1 MRLEV
6 RVLLSAGGEA
16 ERQGFSGEGS
26 LSDQFRSKRSSDLK
40 KLFKDIHLLREQQRM
55 MKERQRDESGRGEEV
70 SVATSLLEVGAP
82 RPNLLAVDRV
92 VRESRC
98 CIAFPSIVVGL
109 TRSPS
114 NRRSLLFSVED
125 RFSIVI
131 PRLPRGG
138 GDGEGEGDEDGQ
150 GAVSAVLL
158 TVTETLPAFFDIL
171 LDQYTYRI
179 ESSDGRNNHGETDR
193 PVKLEPSFRLSSGDC
208 LPRRPDSP
216 FCERHLTWS
225 LDLTQAW
232 RASTNSCNS
241 CEVDLSVLTRFSA
254 TRRFVRR
261 ELLPPDASRGL
272 LLPPA
277 FAQLLVSF
285 RPSNQTS
292 PPPGPLDSRCLR
304 VMRASG
310 RGGEV
315 CRATAFSGSSL
326 LTMPIPDL
334 SMPYNVLTLVRA
346 VLMNRALYPMRKMKD
361 VLLLCV
367 SQVST
372 FAAFFLGSVVNA
384 FYRRRTPA
392 K

>member
-1 MRLEV
+1 M
-6 RVLLSAGGEA
+6 
-16 ERQGFSGEGS
+16 
-26 LSDQFRSKRSSDLK
+26 
-40 KLFKDIHLLREQQRM
+40 
-55 MKERQRDESGRGEEV
+55 
-70 SVATSLLEVGAP
+70 
-82 RPNLLAVDRV
+82 
-92 VRESRC
+92 
-98 CIAFPSIVVGL
+98 
-109 TRSPS
+109 
-114 NRRSLLFSVED
+114 LFSVED

-138 GDGEGEGDEDGQ
+138 GEGDEDGQ

-179 ESSDGRNNHGETDR
+179 EPSDRRNNHSETDR
-193 PVKLEPSFRLSSGDC
+193 PVKYEPSFRLSSGDC

-277 FAQLLVSF
+277 FAQLHISF
-285 RPSNQTS
+285 RSSNQTTRTP

-304 VMRASG
+304 AMRASG
-310 RGGEV
+310 RDGGEE

-346 VLMNRALYPMRKMKD
+346 VPMNRALYPMRRMKD
-361 VLLLCV
+361 VLVLCV